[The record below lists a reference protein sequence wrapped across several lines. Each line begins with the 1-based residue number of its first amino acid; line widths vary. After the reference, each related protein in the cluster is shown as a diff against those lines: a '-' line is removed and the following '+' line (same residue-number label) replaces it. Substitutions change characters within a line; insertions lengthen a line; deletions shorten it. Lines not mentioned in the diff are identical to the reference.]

1 MNQNTDK
8 NTCRIIYLDY
18 LRIISAFFII
28 IIHVA
33 AQNKYVTD
41 VNSYEWQVFNV
52 YDGMSRWA
60 VSVFIMISGALFLN
74 KDVSIKDMY
83 MKYVFKMLTEFL
95 FWSLIYAIY
104 SNGKDVGEIIYAVIH
119 GHYHMWFILMI
130 TGLYI
135 CTPIIKLVKDNTRI
149 MLYFMVLAL
158 IFSIIIPQIVSLVND
173 FGNNRLQILVNSLND
188 SIDIMGMKM
197 VMGYTCYYLLGYYL
211 NKIDLSREKRF
222 VLYFCG
228 IIGIFVTIYL
238 DAILS
243 IDKGV
248 CVSDYSVPLSMNVLL
263 TSSAVF
269 VLFKQYFSNYD
280 KMGFHLYKI
289 SEFCLG
295 IYLVHPLVIDLL
307 DKCIAINTLSFN
319 AVVSVFII
327 SIIVFVG
334 SLLVAVI
341 LKTIPIIRKFIV

>member
-1 MNQNTDK
+1 MNKSVDK
-8 NTCRIIYLDY
+8 NTSRIIYLDY

-83 MKYVFKMLTEFL
+83 MKYVFKMLTVFL

-158 IFSIIIPQIVSLVND
+158 IFSIIIPQMKSLVND
-173 FGNNRLQILVNSLND
+173 FGNNWLKNS
-188 SIDIMGMKM
+188 G
-197 VMGYTCYYLLGYYL
+197 
-211 NKIDLSREKRF
+211 
-222 VLYFCG
+222 
-228 IIGIFVTIYL
+228 
-238 DAILS
+238 
-243 IDKGV
+243 
-248 CVSDYSVPLSMNVLL
+248 
-263 TSSAVF
+263 
-269 VLFKQYFSNYD
+269 
-280 KMGFHLYKI
+280 
-289 SEFCLG
+289 
-295 IYLVHPLVIDLL
+295 
-307 DKCIAINTLSFN
+307 
-319 AVVSVFII
+319 
-327 SIIVFVG
+327 
-334 SLLVAVI
+334 
-341 LKTIPIIRKFIV
+341 

>member
-83 MKYVFKMLTEFL
+83 MKYVFKMLTVFL

-158 IFSIIIPQIVSLVND
+158 IFSIIIPQMISLVND

-188 SIDIMGMKM
+188 SIDTMGMKM
-197 VMGYTCYYLLGYYL
+197 VMGYTGYYLLGSYL
-211 NKIDLSREKRF
+211 NKIDISRGKRF

-238 DAILS
+238 DAVLS

-248 CVSDYSVPLSMNVLL
+248 CVSNYSVPLSANVLV
-263 TSSAVF
+263 TSVAIF
-269 VLFKQYFSNYD
+269 VLFKQCFSNQD
-280 KMGFHLYKI
+280 KVRFHVYKL
-289 SEFCLG
+289 SELCFG
-295 IYLVHPLVIDLL
+295 IYLVHPLIIELL
-307 DKCIAINTLSFN
+307 DKYISINTLSFN
-319 AVVSVFII
+319 AVASVFVIC
-327 SIIVFVG
+327 IIVFAV
-334 SLLVAVI
+334 SLLMTVI
-341 LKTIPIIRKFIV
+341 LNLFPFINKYIV